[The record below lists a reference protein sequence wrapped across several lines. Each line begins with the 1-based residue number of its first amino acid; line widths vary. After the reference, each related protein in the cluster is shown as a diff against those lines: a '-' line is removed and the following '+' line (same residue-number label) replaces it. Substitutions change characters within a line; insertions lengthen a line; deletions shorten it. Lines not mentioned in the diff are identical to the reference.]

1 MHPEKQFFTSGKYEG
16 SQKWTLIWDEKQ
28 YALWQDMMNAEKFNF
43 VFDNCWGISD
53 EMNGICEKILF
64 DPIFSGESWMQ
75 LSAEY
80 SPVIDSMIIY
90 GRQMC
95 PILWDTPSRE
105 YVRFIQYFNHPK
117 FIASLVGIA
126 DKR

>member
-80 SPVIDSMIIY
+80 SPVIDSMIYIRQTDVPNLVVYPKQGIREIY
-90 GRQMC
+90 TVFQ
-95 PILWDTPSRE
+95 
-105 YVRFIQYFNHPK
+105 
-117 FIASLVGIA
+117 ASEVHCFAGWY
-126 DKR
+126 R